1 MSNASLKK
9 MELEKNNFIRKL
21 SQEQFDGVVTNKYKK
36 LFHEYFDGT
45 IGESELAKK
54 VESNMELIEVYE
66 NGNVGK
72 IDPNQYLYCAIVDVA
87 LDYFNVANSYET
99 CLNKL
104 NLLASY
110 FQLVSSVNVLLEFL
124 DELIFDVFSIYE
136 FEKNNECEFDKFVKQ
151 RKMDRLKNIAIRLDE
166 LFVEIAKHE
175 DVIVEVEK
183 TSKMDFVDESLIG
196 DDIKEMYVHYKDLAK
211 STKDEFKKHVDFC
224 IDESIGVKLDIMKGK
239 LIE

>member
-1 MSNASLKK
+1 MNASLKK

-21 SQEQFDGVVTNKYKK
+21 SQEQFDGVITNKYKK
-36 LFHEYFDGT
+36 LFVEYFDGT

-54 VESNMELIEVYE
+54 VESNMELISIYE
-66 NGNVGK
+66 NGDDGK
-72 IDPNQYLYCAIVDVA
+72 IDPNQYLYSAIVDVA

-110 FQLVSSVNVLLEFL
+110 FQLIASVNVLMEFL
-124 DELIFDVFSIYE
+124 DELICDVFSICE
-136 FEKNNECEFDKFVKQ
+136 FEKNGNEVDALVKQ
-151 RKMDRLKNIAIRLDE
+151 RKMDKLKSVSNRLDE
-166 LFVEIAKHE
+166 LFVEISKHE

-183 TSKMDFVDESLIG
+183 TSKNDFMDESLID

-211 STKDEFKKHVDFC
+211 ASKDGFKKHVDFC